1 MNTDYGISLG
11 LDIPQLVCIEEH
23 GAVANGVV
31 CNKPNI
37 FGKAQDNP
45 ADLVIANKL
54 ILLMINAFVDFFIQY
69 YNMDETTNLQA
80 ILDLKKIIFSFT
92 EPSTLAFDQTL
103 LYKFR
108 NVRGIN
114 IDIVN
119 IRNEI
124 TIPARVGF
132 DGVNHVIGHL
142 HRKQKQMNLFLLGL
156 SYKVLSMSGRL
167 DISIDDMCNI
177 IEKEKSIRNSFIL
190 QFLPVGNELPCFG
203 KVELCLLQHGN
214 SEIYRKIMALVIPGG
229 GGSRNRNIRNN
240 KNKNNK
246 NKNNKNKNNK
256 NKNSKHSTRRRRPRR
271 RPYKIKTHKKTFS

>member
-1 MNTDYGISLG
+1 MHFIHNKINEKLEK
-11 LDIPQLVCIEEH
+11 PQITL
-23 GAVANGVV
+23 N
-31 CNKPNI
+31 
-37 FGKAQDNP
+37 
-45 ADLVIANKL
+45 
-54 ILLMINAFVDFFIQY
+54 DFFIQY

-92 EPSTLAFDQTL
+92 EPSELTQTL

-214 SEIYRKIMALVIPGG
+214 SEIYRKIMALVPQSP
-229 GGSRNRNIRNN
+229 GGSRSRKNTKN
-240 KNKNNK
+240 KNKNR
-246 NKNNKNKNNK
+246 
-256 NKNSKHSTRRRRPRR
+256 NSKHSTRRRSR
-271 RPYKIKTHKKTFS
+271 RPQRSQRRLFFKIKKHKKVFS

>member
-92 EPSTLAFDQTL
+92 ESSTLAFDQTL

-108 NVRGIN
+108 NVCR
-114 IDIVN
+114 IDVGS
-119 IRNEI
+119 IRDEI

-132 DGVNHVIGHL
+132 NRGSHVIGQL
-142 HRKQKQMNLFLLGL
+142 HMKQKQMNLFLLGL
-156 SYKVLSMSGRL
+156 SYKVLSMSGIL
-167 DISIDDMCNI
+167 DISIDDMRNI
-177 IEKEKSIRNSFIL
+177 IEKEKSRRNSFIL
-190 QFLPVGNELPCFG
+190 QFLPVDNELPCFET
-203 KVELCLLQHGN
+203 VELCLLQHGN
-214 SEIYRKIMALVIPGG
+214 SEIYRKIMALVVPGG

-246 NKNNKNKNNK
+246 NKN
-256 NKNSKHSTRRRRPRR
+256 SKHSTRRRPRRPRQ

>member
-108 NVRGIN
+108 NVCR
-114 IDIVN
+114 IDVGS
-119 IRNEI
+119 IRDEI

-132 DGVNHVIGHL
+132 NRGSHVIGQL
-142 HRKQKQMNLFLLGL
+142 RMKQKQMNLFLLGL
-156 SYKVLSMSGRL
+156 SYKVLSMSGIL
-167 DISIDDMCNI
+167 DISIDDMRNI
-177 IEKEKSIRNSFIL
+177 IEKEKSRRNSFIL
-190 QFLPVGNELPCFG
+190 QFLPVDNELPCFET
-203 KVELCLLQHGN
+203 VELCLLQHGN
-214 SEIYRKIMALVIPGG
+214 SEIYQKIMALVVPGG
-229 GGSRNRNIRNN
+229 GGSRSRNIRNN
-240 KNKNNK
+240 KT
-246 NKNNKNKNNK
+246 KNNK
-256 NKNSKHSTRRRRPRR
+256 NKNSKHSHSTRRRRPRR
-271 RPYKIKTHKKTFS
+271 PRRLLRSKRIKKYFHK

>member
-1 MNTDYGISLG
+1 MNTIYGISLG
-11 LDIPQLVCIEEH
+11 LDIPQLVCNIDEH
-23 GAVANGVV
+23 GVVVANGVD
-31 CNKPNI
+31 CDKPNI
-37 FGKAQDNP
+37 FGKYQNDP
-45 ADLVIANKL
+45 ANLIVANKL

-69 YNMDETTNLQA
+69 HNTGGETTNLQA

-108 NVRGIN
+108 NVCR
-114 IDIVN
+114 IDVGS
-119 IRNEI
+119 IRDEI

-132 DGVNHVIGHL
+132 NRGSHVIGHL

-214 SEIYRKIMALVIPGG
+214 SEIYRKIMALVPQSP
-229 GGSRNRNIRNN
+229 GGSRSRKNTKN
-240 KNKNNK
+240 KNKNR
-246 NKNNKNKNNK
+246 
-256 NKNSKHSTRRRRPRR
+256 NSKHSTRRRSR
-271 RPYKIKTHKKTFS
+271 RPQRSQRRLFFKIKKHKKVFS